1 MTTDLAAPAAGQDHA
16 LEEMWSRQQVV
27 WHALFAALLVVAVVV
42 VLLEPSTTRWAQL
55 ACLAAIA
62 VAYVVWGVPG
72 LARQGRA
79 GLVYVLAV
87 WSLFLLLVAL
97 DPQGEAWLLTFAVF
111 PQTWAMVPRR
121 TAVGVVVVG
130 IVLFTGLRV
139 WQVRTT
145 DEGLGGLFVASLIM
159 LALSLAMGLFVDR
172 LVTEAESR
180 SQALRALRLA
190 QADLAAAERAQGVS
204 AERER
209 MSREI
214 HDTLAQGFT
223 SVLTLAR
230 ATESA
235 HERGDLDVVRERL
248 RLIER
253 TAADNL
259 TEARLIVAETTPG
272 HLQSRSLAQALQRLV
287 DAVTEGAGLPA
298 TLDVDGDPVPL
309 PAARAVVLLRTAQ
322 EGLANA
328 RRHAGASRVRVR
340 LSYHPETVSL
350 EIDDDGTGFDA
361 AARRPGYGLDGAT
374 ARAAEVGG
382 RLDLTSTPGA
392 GTVLRVEVPR

>member
-1 MTTDLAAPAAGQDHA
+1 VTTDVAAPAAGQDHA
-16 LEEMWSRQQVV
+16 LEEMWRRQQVV
-27 WHALFAALLVVAVVV
+27 WHALFAALLVVAGVV
-42 VLLEPSTTRWAQL
+42 VLLEPSTTRGPQL
-55 ACLAAIA
+55 ACLVAMA
-62 VAYVVWGVPG
+62 VAYVVWGVRG
-72 LARQGRA
+72 LARQGTA
-79 GLVYVLAV
+79 GLVYVLVV
-87 WSLFLLLVAL
+87 WALFLLLVGL
-97 DPQGEAWLLTFAVF
+97 DAEGEAWLLTFAVF

-121 TAVGVVVVG
+121 TAVVVVVAG
-130 IVLFTGLRV
+130 IAVFTGLRV
-139 WQVRTT
+139 WQVSTT

-180 SQALRALRLA
+180 SQALRELRLA

-235 HERGDLDVVRERL
+235 LERGDLDAVRERL

-287 DAVTEGAGLPA
+287 DAVTEGTGLPA
-298 TLDVDGDPVPL
+298 GLEVEGDPAPL
-309 PAARAVVLLRTAQ
+309 PAACEVVLLRTAQ

-328 RRHAGASRVRVR
+328 RRHARASRVVLR
-340 LSYHPETVSL
+340 LSYLADVVSL
-350 EIDDDGTGFDA
+350 EIADDGMGFDA
-361 AARRPGYGLDGAT
+361 DARRPGYGLDGAT
-374 ARAAEVGG
+374 ARAGEVGG
-382 RLDLTSTPGA
+382 RLEVTSAPGA